1 MENTKLFLY
10 KCKDFRVAC
19 KSRRFVIFFFTQNDI
34 HTYTKQNKNFC
45 RILQSDLEIPQQI
58 AAGVLDS
65 IQEWNVVWSMMVQIM
80 KTNYKGQKG
89 RLKLQQS
96 DLTANVKGN
105 VSTCATFIGQSIR
118 RNSNTEYFLIWPE
131 QIVHF
136 TSYMEL
142 SMFP

>member
-1 MENTKLFLY
+1 
-10 KCKDFRVAC
+10 
-19 KSRRFVIFFFTQNDI
+19 
-34 HTYTKQNKNFC
+34 
-45 RILQSDLEIPQQI
+45 
-58 AAGVLDS
+58 
-65 IQEWNVVWSMMVQIM
+65 MMVQIM

-118 RNSNTEYFLIWPE
+118 RNTNTEYFLIWSE